1 METESIKGE
10 HLMEPEFRML
20 REVTDWKD
28 APYVV
33 PNHDYLLNKTQERC
47 IAYRKQGHTEWE
59 KFTKPLTFS
68 KTRRKF
74 KNLKEEIPSSF
85 IKPFQDDPWNNTSY
99 NSLESFF

>member
-1 METESIKGE
+1 VIEQDV
-10 HLMEPEFRML
+10 RML
-20 REVTDWKD
+20 REVTVWSQ
-28 APYVV
+28 APYSV
-33 PNHDYLLNKTQERC
+33 PNHDYLVNSTQEKL
-47 IAYRKQGHTEWE
+47 IAYRKEGHTEWE

-74 KNLKEEIPSSF
+74 KNLKEEIPSTF

>member
-1 METESIKGE
+1 MIEQDV
-10 HLMEPEFRML
+10 RML
-20 REVTDWKD
+20 REVTVWSQ
-28 APYVV
+28 APYSV
-33 PNHDYLLNKTQERC
+33 PNHDYLVNSTQEKL
-47 IAYRKQGHTEWE
+47 IAYRKEGHTEWE

-74 KNLKEEIPSSF
+74 KNLKEEIPSTF

>member
-1 METESIKGE
+1 MKKDENV
-10 HLMEPEFRML
+10 RML
-20 REVTDWKD
+20 REVTVWSQ
-28 APYVV
+28 APYKV
-33 PNHDYLLNKTQERC
+33 PNHDYLVNSTQEKL

-74 KNLKEEIPSSF
+74 KNLKEEIPSTF

-99 NSLESFF
+99 NSLESYFQ

>member
-1 METESIKGE
+1 MIEQDVK
-10 HLMEPEFRML
+10 ML
-20 REVTDWKD
+20 REVTVWSQ
-28 APYVV
+28 APYKV
-33 PNHDYLLNKTQERC
+33 PNHDYLVNKTQEKL

-85 IKPFQDDPWNNTSY
+85 TKPFQDDPWNNTSY
-99 NSLESFF
+99 NSLESYFQ

>member
-1 METESIKGE
+1 VIEQDV
-10 HLMEPEFRML
+10 RML
-20 REVTDWKD
+20 REVTVWSQ
-28 APYVV
+28 APYNV
-33 PNHDYLLNKTQERC
+33 PNHDYLVNKTQEKL
-47 IAYRKQGHTEWE
+47 IAYRKEGHTEWE

-74 KNLKEEIPSSF
+74 KNLKEEIPSTF